1 MTLEVCCGDLQSV
14 LAAKA
19 GGAQRIELCSA
30 LSEGG
35 LTPSAGLI
43 AESLRVGIPKV
54 HLLIRPRNGDFLYTP
69 EEIRLMKADVAA
81 AIRAGVDGIVIGAL
95 TAEGDVDTEACR
107 RLIDATEDGVSVT
120 FHRAFD
126 LCRDPECSLE
136 EIIALG
142 CDRILTS
149 GLAPTAEQGIPML
162 RKLNDLAAG
171 RIIILAGGG
180 VTAENARG
188 IIAATGVTELHASAK
203 RTIGSEMRFRR
214 GDVSMGKP
222 GADEYSRSVTDPS
235 AVAAI
240 INAMNS

>member
-69 EEIRLMKADVAA
+69 EEIRLMEADVAA
-81 AIRAGVDGIVIGAL
+81 AVSAGVDGIVIGAL

-107 RLIDATEDGVSVT
+107 RLIAAADGASVT

-126 LCRDPECSLE
+126 LCRNSECSLE
-136 EIIALG
+136 EIISIG